1 MNKNFESNSFP
12 DLETKRLRLRDATM
26 EDAEAVFAVFS
37 DSKVTQFHDMDTLT
51 RIDDAIKV
59 IERRKQGFE
68 SRRGI
73 RWGIARKD
81 GNYIIGSCG
90 FTWIQDLNAAE
101 VGYEL
106 GSRFWQQGIMSE
118 ALNAILKYAFETK
131 ELEFIIAEIILENLA
146 SRKLLQKLGF
156 RSQEVLEKHGF
167 WKGKYHDLERFILN
181 RAEFAEN
188 KSFAD

>member
-1 MNKNFESNSFP
+1 MNFP
-12 DLETKRLRLRDATM
+12 CLETKRLLLRDATIK
-26 EDAEAVFAVFS
+26 DTEAVFTVFS

-68 SRRGI
+68 SGRGI

-81 GNYIIGSCG
+81 DNYIIGSCG
-90 FTWIQDLNAAE
+90 FSWIQELNAAE

-106 GSRFWQQGIMSE
+106 ASQFWQQGIMSE
-118 ALNAILKYAFETK
+118 ALNAILKYGFESK
-131 ELEFIIAEIILENLA
+131 GLEFIIAEIMLENLA

-156 RSQEVLEKHGF
+156 CSQELLEKHGF
-167 WKGKYHDLERFILN
+167 WKGKYHDLERFILT
-181 RAEFAEN
+181 RAEFLEKN
-188 KSFAD
+188 H